1 MSNNSERYYK
11 ELSLFNHIANPSH
24 RAWNRLTTISN
35 LKEDGRGRDAANY
48 LDKLDET
55 DKAGVALMLLAIK
68 NKGLETVR
76 AELNR
81 GLDEVINHS

>member
-1 MSNNSERYYK
+1 MTGNTNNYYK
-11 ELSLFNHIANPSH
+11 ELTLFNDIENASH

-35 LKEDGRGRDAANY
+35 LKDKGRTRDAAAY

-55 DKAGVALMLLAIK
+55 GRAGVGLMLLAIK
-68 NKGLETVR
+68 NKGLDTVK

-81 GLDEVINHS
+81 GIV